1 MKWPSPSELVQR
13 ARRTFVVVTG
23 QRFFQDKL
31 SLAILIPTVVLNIL
45 TLVIMILR
53 LHPTGFDVP
62 VHYSSLGGFDALGPW
77 YQAYIIA
84 FYGFGVT
91 IINTI
96 LANVS
101 FGRSRITS
109 FFLLTG
115 SFVVGLFCLII
126 GAAFAVT
133 V

>member
-1 MKWPSPSELVQR
+1 ML
-13 ARRTFVVVTG
+13 
-23 QRFFQDKL
+23 
-31 SLAILIPTVVLNIL
+31 
-45 TLVIMILR
+45 LR

-77 YQAYIIA
+77 YQLYAIA
-84 FYGFGVT
+84 IYGFGVT
-91 IINTI
+91 AVNTV
-96 LANVS
+96 LANLS

-115 SFVVGLFCLII
+115 SFVVALFCLII
-126 GAAFAVT
+126 GTAFAVI